1 MKLKNKFLLALMLI
15 SSSINCSEDKFER
28 GRFKFNAS
36 SAVPFG
42 AGIFQTEE
50 EDELAS
56 GSISSMSSDED
67 EDSEEEGYPDF
78 RISRTIKAISDS
90 SSNTPKKTLTP
101 IEESFIEESFDEY
114 KSNSNSAVVCS
125 GFFKSKASEE
135 EDDSTSELLFFMAF
149 SETDAC
155 PDYSN
160 EESLK
165 DKELK
170 RFTMAKLD
178 EVVSRSNSSLSSS
191 LTPIKSG
198 ASPIAQKQCTSP
210 SFQRQFSSPVPKV
223 SVLAILDAKRKEEN
237 LADGF
242 LSKYLIET
250 TTKECWGGR
259 AIGAKVVDVKRVD
272 GKIVKAKKGG
282 LRLDE
287 WGWGVGGS

>member
-15 SSSINCSEDKFER
+15 SSSINCFEDTFEL

-36 SAVPFG
+36 SAIPFG

-50 EDELAS
+50 EAGSAS

-67 EDSEEEGYPDF
+67 EDSEDEDSEDEGYPDF
-78 RISRTIKAISDS
+78 RISRTIGAISGS
-90 SSNTPKKTLTP
+90 SSNTAKKTLTP
-101 IEESFIEESFDEY
+101 IEESLDEY
-114 KSNSNSAVVCS
+114 KSKLGESKSNSNSAVVCS
-125 GFFKSKASEE
+125 GFFKAKTSAR
-135 EDDSTSELLFFMAF
+135 DNSTSGLLFCMDF
-149 SETDAC
+149 SETDVC
-155 PDYSN
+155 PDFSI
-160 EESLK
+160 EESLANE
-165 DKELK
+165 ELQHL
-170 RFTMAKLD
+170 TMAKLD
-178 EVVSRSNSSLSSS
+178 EVVSSRSNSRLSSD

-198 ASPIAQKQCTSP
+198 ASPIAQK
-210 SFQRQFSSPVPKV
+210 QFSSPVPKV

-250 TTKECWGGR
+250 TTKERWGGR
-259 AIGAKVVDVKRVD
+259 AIGATVVAVKRVD

>member
-15 SSSINCSEDKFER
+15 SSLINCSEDKFER
-28 GRFKFNAS
+28 GRFKLNAS

-78 RISRTIKAISDS
+78 RISRTIKAISGS
-90 SSNTPKKTLTP
+90 SSDTPKKTLTP
-101 IEESFIEESFDEY
+101 IEESFIEESLDEY
-114 KSNSNSAVVCS
+114 KSKLGESKSNSNSAVVCS
-125 GFFKSKASEE
+125 GFFKAKASEE

-155 PDYSN
+155 PDSSN

-170 RFTMAKLD
+170 HFTMEKLD
-178 EVVSRSNSSLSSS
+178 EVVSSRSNSRLSSDP
-191 LTPIKSG
+191 TPIKSG

-210 SFQRQFSSPVPKV
+210 SFQRQFSSPNPSSSI
-223 SVLAILDAKRKEEN
+223 SVRFNAASVR
-237 LADGF
+237 AMT
-242 LSKYLIET
+242 T
-250 TTKECWGGR
+250 TTKGICGTCHPEGG
-259 AIGAKVVDVKRVD
+259 
-272 GKIVKAKKGG
+272 IVFFN
-282 LRLDE
+282 
-287 WGWGVGGS
+287 

>member
-15 SSSINCSEDKFER
+15 SSSINCSEDKFEL
-28 GRFKFNAS
+28 GRFKLNAS

-101 IEESFIEESFDEY
+101 IEESFIEESLDEY
-114 KSNSNSAVVCS
+114 KSKLGESKSNSNSAVVCS
-125 GFFKSKASEE
+125 GFFKAKASEE

-155 PDYSN
+155 PDSSN

-165 DKELK
+165 DTELK

-272 GKIVKAKKGG
+272 GKIVKAKKGWAQI
-282 LRLDE
+282 R
-287 WGWGVGGS
+287 